1 MALERGRK
9 TPEVAEG
16 GRFLVLPVA
25 AGVKIYEGSLVAI
38 GADGYAKP
46 AAKGTGLTAAGRAER
61 FADNTGGA
69 DGDITVKVARG
80 VFVWDNDGS
89 VTAAHVLKD
98 CYIVDD
104 CTVTATSTG
113 SSKAGKVIAVSDDGV
128 AVETR

>member
-25 AGVKIYEGSLVAI
+25 AGVKIYEGSLVVI
-38 GADGYAKP
+38 GADGYAKA
-46 AAKGTGLTAAGRAER
+46 AAKGTGLT
-61 FADNTGGA
+61 GGT
-69 DGDITVKVARG
+69 DGDITVRVARG

-89 VTAAHVLKD
+89 VTAAHILKD

>member
-1 MALERGRK
+1 
-9 TPEVAEG
+9 
-16 GRFLVLPVA
+16 
-25 AGVKIYEGSLVAI
+25 
-38 GADGYAKP
+38 
-46 AAKGTGLTAAGRAER
+46 
-61 FADNTGGA
+61 
-69 DGDITVKVARG
+69 

-89 VTAAHVLKD
+89 VTAAHILKD

>member
-9 TPEVAEG
+9 TPEVAES

-25 AGVKIYEGSLVAI
+25 AGVKIYEGSLVVI
-38 GADGYAKP
+38 GTDGFAKA
-46 AAKGTGLTAAGRAER
+46 AAKGTGFTAAGRAER
-61 FADNTGGA
+61 YADNTGGE
-69 DGDITVKVARG
+69 DGDITVRVARG
-80 VFVWDNDGS
+80 VFVWENDGS
-89 VTAAHVLKD
+89 VTEAHILKD

>member
-25 AGVKIYEGSLVAI
+25 AGVKIYEGSLVVI
-38 GADGYAKP
+38 GADGYAKA
-46 AAKGTGLTAAGRAER
+46 AAKGTSLTAAGRAER

-80 VFVWDNDGS
+80 VFVWDND
-89 VTAAHVLKD
+89 
-98 CYIVDD
+98 